1 MKVIIE
7 DLDNNTYNVNLTKE
21 QIKFAHWLV
30 ENDILYN
37 VEVIDE
43 MNWVDIEF

>member
-7 DLDNNTYNVNLTKE
+7 DLDNNVYNINLTKE

-30 ENDILYN
+30 NNDILCD
-37 VEVIDE
+37 VKIIDE
-43 MNWVDIEF
+43 IDWEDIK